1 MKQTR
6 RSYRLLFLALLLGF
20 AFHAFGQEATILG
33 TVTDPSG
40 SVIPNATVTITSID
54 TGQVYPGKTNDSGQ
68 YLMPA
73 LINGKYKIKVEA
85 SGFKASE
92 RNDIVLNVGDRAR
105 ADFQMQVGDTSVTLN
120 VEADAV
126 KVQSDSSEV
135 SDVITGQQVTQLATN
150 GRSIYSL
157 TTLLPGASGNQ
168 GDFQA
173 PTAVSGDN
181 NVSFNGMRKSS
192 TLYLVDGGEDLDRGG
207 SGNISIL
214 PSIDAVGEF
223 RALTSNYSSE
233 FGLASGATFTLVFK
247 SGTKDFHA
255 GAWEFARNDALDA
268 GNYFTNAA
276 GKTPPKLR
284 SNTYGFNVGGPVFIP
299 KLYNK
304 DRNKTFFFYNMEW
317 RKLIQGQSLNQTVPL
332 TGEYGGIFPS
342 SSVIHVPNANQ
353 LSAALIAKYAALGL
367 SPGQAFPGNAIPSS
381 LLDSNAQLLLKTGI
395 FPSPNNG

>member
-6 RSYRLLFLALLLGF
+6 RSYRLLFLALLLGV

-40 SVIPNATVTITSID
+40 SVIPNATITITSVD
-54 TGQVYPGKTNDSGQ
+54 TGQVFNSKTNDSGQ

-73 LINGKYKIKVEA
+73 LINGKYKIKAEA
-85 SGFKASE
+85 PGFKASE
-92 RNDIVLNVGDRAR
+92 RNDIVLNVGDRR
-105 ADFQMQVGDTSVTLN
+105 RTDFQMEVGDTSVTLN
-120 VEADAV
+120 VEADPV
-126 KVQSDSSEV
+126 KVQSDSSEI

-247 SGTKDFHA
+247 SGTK
-255 GAWEFARNDALDA
+255 EL
-268 GNYFTNAA
+268 
-276 GKTPPKLR
+276 PCR
-284 SNTYGFNVGGPVFIP
+284 S
-299 KLYNK
+299 
-304 DRNKTFFFYNMEW
+304 
-317 RKLIQGQSLNQTVPL
+317 
-332 TGEYGGIFPS
+332 
-342 SSVIHVPNANQ
+342 
-353 LSAALIAKYAALGL
+353 LGVR
-367 SPGQAFPGNAIPSS
+367 
-381 LLDSNAQLLLKTGI
+381 AQ
-395 FPSPNNG
+395 